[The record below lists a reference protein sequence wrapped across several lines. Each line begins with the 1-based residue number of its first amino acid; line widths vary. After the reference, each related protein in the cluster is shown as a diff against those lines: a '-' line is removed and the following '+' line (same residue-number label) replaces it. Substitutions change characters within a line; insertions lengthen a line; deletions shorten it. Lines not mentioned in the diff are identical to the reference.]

1 MRHNLPRKEV
11 CINPGM
17 VHLTPGQHHQTAKQ
31 TTHEQVDDRK
41 DHSAMIPT
49 REAAQTR
56 SSNRALVGS
65 GDAGQASPFG
75 AAADAG
81 RWFDDLYNF
90 VHDPA
95 TLIVAFDR
103 VAGNLGARTPGVDG
117 LTVTVRKLG
126 IPHEG
131 GIAPYRP
138 MVLWVSSLSPC
149 THPAPAEKGNG
160 VLIDPD
166 SEDP

>member
-1 MRHNLPRKEV
+1 
-11 CINPGM
+11 
-17 VHLTPGQHHQTAKQ
+17 
-31 TTHEQVDDRK
+31 
-41 DHSAMIPT
+41 
-49 REAAQTR
+49 
-56 SSNRALVGS
+56 VGS

-117 LTVTVRKLG
+117 LTVADIEEQTGVPGFLDDLRAQLKAGMFRPLPAWERKIPKPSGSGTVRKLG